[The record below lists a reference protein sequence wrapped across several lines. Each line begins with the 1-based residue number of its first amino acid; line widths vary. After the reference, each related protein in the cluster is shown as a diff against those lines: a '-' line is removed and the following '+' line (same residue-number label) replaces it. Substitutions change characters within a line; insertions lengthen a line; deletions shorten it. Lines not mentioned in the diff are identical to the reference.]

1 MFAPI
6 KLTQRFTV
14 SGDSMLPL
22 LEPGDEVWVRPQAKS
37 EPGALMVYA
46 RFNGREPSL
55 VVHRLLGR
63 FLTRGDSSLHKDPP
77 QEAGDFLGQVVAFK
91 RGNAVVDLDS
101 FRGKILNHFCRL
113 YARIVLCRW
122 SGLKNGVLRAVALAP
137 ARLVYSLLYP
147 RF

>member
-22 LEPGDEVWVRPQAKS
+22 LEPGDEVWVRAQAQA

-55 VVHRLLGR
+55 VVHRLLGQS
-63 FLTRGDSSLHKDPP
+63 LTRGDSSPHNDPP

-91 RGNAVVDLDS
+91 RGGAVVDLDS
-101 FRGKILNHFCRL
+101 PRGKILNHFCRL
-113 YARIVLCRW
+113 YARLILRW
-122 SGLKNGVLRAVALAP
+122 WRELKAERFRAAALAP
-137 ARLVYSLLYP
+137 ARLVFSLLYS